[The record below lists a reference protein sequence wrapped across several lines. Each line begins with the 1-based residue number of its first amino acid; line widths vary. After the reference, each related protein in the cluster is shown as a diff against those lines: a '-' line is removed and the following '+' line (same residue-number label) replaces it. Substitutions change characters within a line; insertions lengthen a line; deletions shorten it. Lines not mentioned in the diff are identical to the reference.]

1 MTEREAYIALN
12 MVQGIGAAT
21 VGNGIARLGS
31 AVAFFSAGPARLASV
46 GGVGKAHAEELAQ
59 TFATVD
65 WRGEMERAAEHGV
78 TFTTPVDPQYPAL
91 LKSIHYPPLA
101 LYVTG
106 SVDVLS
112 YASLAII
119 GTRAPTSYGR
129 ANAKSFA
136 YRLAQAGISI
146 VSGLA
151 RGIDSEAHNGALLA
165 GGRTVAVI
173 GSALD
178 KLYPPENRELARQI
192 VKTGGAVISE
202 YPFGRVAD
210 KQTFPMRNRIISGLS
225 SAVLVIEAGSTSGTL
240 ITTDHALEQGRSIMA
255 IPGRIDNPSAQG
267 CHKLLKDGARLVETP
282 EEVLDEMQS
291 LPQAMASPAPV
302 TPPVESQSPKPGKLK
317 TLPVLDDV
325 ETKILSVLR
334 SGEMTPDAI
343 VNATGISP
351 SLVSPRLISL
361 EIKCRIERLPGNLM
375 RARKI

>member
-1 MTEREAYIALN
+1 
-12 MVQGIGAAT
+12 MVQGIGAVT
-21 VGNGIARLGS
+21 VGNGISRLGS
-31 AVAFFSAGPARLASV
+31 AVAFFSAGPSKLASV
-46 GGVGKAHAEELAQ
+46 GGVGKAHAESLAQ
-59 TFATVD
+59 TFSTVD
-65 WRGEMERAAEHGV
+65 WRGEMERAAEHAV
-78 TFTTPVDPQYPAL
+78 IFTTPADPTYPAL
-91 LKSIHYPPLA
+91 LKTIHYPPLA

-106 SVDVLS
+106 SVESLS

-119 GTRAPTSYGR
+119 GTRAPTPYGR
-129 ANAKSFA
+129 ANAKAFA
-136 YRLAQAGISI
+136 YRLAQAGLTI

-151 RGIDSEAHNGALLA
+151 RGIDSEAHGGALLA

-178 KLYPPENRELARQI
+178 RLYPPENRDLARQI
-192 VKTGGAVISE
+192 VKSGGAVISE

-225 SAVLVIEAGSTSGTL
+225 SAVLVVEAGNTSGTL

-291 LPQAMASPAPV
+291 LPEALASPAPV
-302 TPPVESQSPKPGKLK
+302 NPSAESQPRKPAPLK

-325 ETKILSVLR
+325 ETKILSALG
-334 SGEMTPDAI
+334 SEEMTPDAI

-361 EIKCRIERLPGNLM
+361 EIKCRLERLPGNVM
-375 RARKI
+375 RAKKL